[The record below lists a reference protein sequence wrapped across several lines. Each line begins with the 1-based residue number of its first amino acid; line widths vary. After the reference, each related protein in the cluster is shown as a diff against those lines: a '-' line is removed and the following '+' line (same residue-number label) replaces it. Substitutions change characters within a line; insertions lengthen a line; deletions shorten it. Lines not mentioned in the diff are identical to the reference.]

1 MCAGEVRPEAKDFGG
16 RIPALMIGV
25 SICPSKTLVAGVNL
39 TVDKCWLAVRWPP
52 ADRSDLM
59 SRPTARTLVY
69 RTS

>member
-1 MCAGEVRPEAKDFGG
+1 
-16 RIPALMIGV
+16 MIGV